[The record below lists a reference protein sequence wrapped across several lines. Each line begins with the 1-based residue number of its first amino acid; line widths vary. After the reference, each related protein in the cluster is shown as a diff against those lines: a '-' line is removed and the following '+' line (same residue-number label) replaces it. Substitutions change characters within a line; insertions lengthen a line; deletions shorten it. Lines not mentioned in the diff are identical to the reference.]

1 MSAPA
6 ARSRKT
12 AEVLVPS
19 QQGSERRRHRR
30 VQVPAVADVRTGDKH
45 LGLFAVSDLS
55 AGGVS
60 LLGEALLVPGQPLAL
75 EVQVP
80 GRPALQLTGKVV
92 RRQVSGP
99 RGRRCAVR
107 FESLAPAAAEA
118 LAAVLAEPA
127 PEVVST
133 PFLVVWNRPVGRAP
147 LERDLTGAE
156 PPLIVQNPL
165 EAAAWL
171 RVSSSKLEVVLVD
184 YLLAGSHGWDL
195 LQHLREQHPRLKRV
209 LLVDGVGNF
218 RLNLLLASG
227 LADAALEKPW
237 TALALARKLRKGGGG
252 GGRR

>member
-12 AEVLVPS
+12 AELLVPAA
-19 QQGSERRRHRR
+19 QGSERRRHRR
-30 VQVPAVADVRTGDKH
+30 IQVPAVADVRVGDKH
-45 LGLFAVSDLS
+45 LGLFAVADLS

-60 LLGEALLVPGQPLAL
+60 LLGEALLVPGQLLAL

-80 GRPALQLTGKVV
+80 GRTALQLTGKVV

-107 FESLAPAAAEA
+107 FEGLTPEAVEA
-118 LAAVLAEPA
+118 LAATLAQPA
-127 PEVVST
+127 PELVPS
-133 PFLVVWNRPVGRAP
+133 PFLVVWNRASGRAP
-147 LERDLTGAE
+147 LERDLTGTE
-156 PPLIVQNPL
+156 PPLFVQNPL

-171 RVSSSKLEVVLVD
+171 RVPSSKLEVVLVD
-184 YLLAGSHGWDL
+184 YLLAGSHGWDF
-195 LQHLREQHPRLKRV
+195 LQHLREHHPRLKRV

-237 TALALARKLRKGGGG
+237 TAVALARKLRNRGP
-252 GGRR
+252 GRR